1 MVQPALGASLA
12 GGGAE
17 ILKSSLCRFEGAAI
31 MATTMLSATQPA
43 TASNKDRTILFM
55 GQL

>member
-1 MVQPALGASLA
+1 MLQPALGASLA